1 MRYYDIQVFYPTAYP
16 PPENAPRKIFR
27 QYSSQINGV
36 NNPGALMIELDIQRF
51 GESTPKG
58 ESRVSIWGVSPQ
70 EMQQARQNMFGMNI
84 EVYAGMSPG
93 LPLATLGNHGL
104 VMRGVVWQV
113 VGNWQG
119 TELRMDLIVTAGPVS
134 PTDPAPLAPVN
145 LTFPWPKG
153 ETLSVALT
161 RCFQTMGGYKFSI
174 SVSDLLVNSY
184 DRPWFCGNLS
194 SLASDLNAF
203 SKRVIRDGYYSGVE
217 IAMVNGNEIR
227 VFDNDFDNHSDK
239 DAQERRTHPKQL
251 RFSDLAAQPGWVR
264 FGTVSVVCVMRADI
278 QVGDYILMPKGSSP
292 MVQASSYSQFRDDSV
307 FTGRFLVSSVRLLG
321 NSRHPDGN
329 SWVTVLEAHP
339 DTQPDPEESNS

>member
-16 PPENAPRKIFR
+16 PPENDPRKIFR
-27 QYSSQINGV
+27 RYSSQINGV

-70 EMQQARQNMFGMNI
+70 EMQQARQNMFGMTI

-93 LPLATLGNHGL
+93 LPLATLGNNGL

-134 PTDPAPLAPVN
+134 DTDPSPLAPVN
-145 LTFPWPKG
+145 LTLPWQKG
-153 ETLSVALT
+153 RKLSDSLFD
-161 RCFQTMGGYKFSI
+161 CFRMLGGGYKFSI
-174 SVSDLLVNSY
+174 SVSDMLVNNHDDLLY
-184 DRPWFCGNLS
+184 CGRLCDLAGYINMWSKNL
-194 SLASDLNAF
+194 
-203 SKRVIRDGYYSGVE
+203 IRDSYYSGVE
-217 IAMVNGNEIR
+217 ISMVNGNEIR

-239 DAQERRTHPKQL
+239 DAQERKANPKKL
-251 RFSDLAAQPGWVR
+251 RFSDLAGQPAWVK

-278 QVGDYILMPKGSSP
+278 QVGDYILMPDKSSP
-292 MVQASSYSQFRDDSV
+292 MVQASSYSQFRDNSA
-307 FTGRFLVSSVRLLG
+307 FEGLFLVSSVRLLG

-339 DTQPDPEESNS
+339 DTEKPKS